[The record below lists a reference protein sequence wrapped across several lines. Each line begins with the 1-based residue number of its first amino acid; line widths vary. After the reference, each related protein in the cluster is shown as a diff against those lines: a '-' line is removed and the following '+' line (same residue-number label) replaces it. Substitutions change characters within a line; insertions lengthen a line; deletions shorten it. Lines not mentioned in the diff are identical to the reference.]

1 MPENLRITAPVGSDG
16 KVTRPNS
23 TPETPRTQPVN
34 PGRVPQAG
42 GQKTDGGQRELLL
55 ARDSV
60 FGAFIRRWE
69 QTPGLGE
76 TLQRLASMAAAGPQ
90 APGRTLPADAPPL
103 QRLAAA
109 LTMERGDIVKNL
121 VFQQE
126 NGTLFSGPLFRYLDR
141 LSGRADDPQLDLRI
155 ADFLRAFT
163 GCFSAGE
170 VRQSILNNLRAV
182 EASIPAVYARKLQ
195 AAQEKLPPED
205 ASPGAFAEAV
215 KKEILPLLSRYVA
228 RTNDYGKSRDAI
240 SLLINNLAILE
251 TGSRKDLVARF
262 EELLRYCR
270 TGLNLPEEEAGR
282 MQGLFAQEVLSRQ
295 AEPENEF
302 SRALASLLSRAGRRG
317 EGESEGLDPAAVRDI
332 CTSVLLDHSVF
343 MPFVHLFLPASVGG
357 RFLFTEIWIEKKD
370 AEAPPAPRG
379 EAGVRPVRLYLTF
392 DIQDLG
398 YFEASVSLTGKRADL
413 HLACPP
419 ALACR
424 RGEIRA
430 DLAGILQR
438 DGLAPG
444 SVRLTSC
451 REPEVPKIIRK
462 KIDERKRAIDVSV

>member
-16 KVTRPNS
+16 RVTGPNS

-34 PGRVPQAG
+34 PNRVPQAG
-42 GQKTDGGQRELLL
+42 GQKADGGQRELLL

-69 QTPGLGE
+69 QTPALGE
-76 TLQRLASMAAAGPQ
+76 TLQRLALLAAAEPQ
-90 APGRTLPADAPPL
+90 APGRPLPADALPL
-103 QRLAAA
+103 RRLAEA

-141 LSGRADDPQLDLRI
+141 LSGRAGDPQLDLRI

-170 VRQSILNNLRAV
+170 VRQSILQNLRAV
-182 EASIPAVYARKLQ
+182 EAAVPAVYAKKLQ
-195 AAQEKLPPED
+195 AAQEKLPPKD
-205 ASPGAFAEAV
+205 ASPGVFAEAV

-228 RTNDYGKSRDAI
+228 KTNDYGKSRDAI

-270 TGLNLPEEEAGR
+270 SGLNLPEEEAGR

-295 AEPENEF
+295 TEPENEF
-302 SRALASLLSRAGRRG
+302 SRVLTSLLSRAGRRG
-317 EGESEGLDPAAVRDI
+317 APEGLDPAAVRDI
-332 CTSVLLDHSVF
+332 CTSVLLDNSVF

-370 AEAPPAPRG
+370 PEAPPPRG
-379 EAGVRPVRLYLTF
+379 EAGVQPVRLYLTF

-413 HLACPP
+413 RLACPP
-419 ALACR
+419 ALARR

-444 SVRLTSC
+444 SLRLTSC
-451 REPEVPKIIRK
+451 REPKVPGIIRRT
-462 KIDERKRAIDVSV
+462 IDERKRAIDVSV